1 MAIMQD
7 AMAQQQGAPPPA
19 PGQAPPGPAPPGAMP
34 PEAGAP
40 PAAEEGGYTNDLPDE
55 EQDRQLASFLDNA
68 YTIIYGGQSE
78 EGKVN
83 PDVAESLRAGAGQGG
98 AQEGAAPQEG
108 GAHGAIEALAGTAAQ
123 IGARVA
129 GSAGEN
135 NIQLDGPGV
144 VLPATFSL
152 VEDLADIAVRE
163 GIYDYAEDELAAA
176 VTRTGEILFNQT
188 QDLGLWKQEEFDA
201 AVQEALALNESGE
214 LDKMAPQTSAAM
226 GAAAGGG
233 GQGGGAPPP
242 PPGPAAAPPP
252 AV

>member
-7 AMAQQQGAPPPA
+7 AMAQQQGAPPA
-19 PGQAPPGPAPPGAMP
+19 PGQAPPGQAPGAMP

-83 PDVAESLRAGAGQGG
+83 PEVAESLRAGAGQG
-98 AQEGAAPQEG
+98 APQEGAAPQEG
-108 GAHGAIEALAGTAAQ
+108 GAHGAIEALAGTAAH

-135 NIQLDGPGV
+135 NIQIDGPGV

-188 QDLGLWKQEEFDA
+188 QNLGLWKQEEFDA
-201 AVQEALALNESGE
+201 AVQEALALNESGG
-214 LDKMAPQTSAAM
+214 LDKMAPQTTAAM

-233 GQGGGAPPP
+233 GQGGGAPPA
-242 PPGPAAAPPP
+242 PPGAPPPP